1 MMKGIAEIVC
11 VSWGIDHGPSN
22 GVETVATG
30 HDHPVHVALGL
41 QDFIVALR
49 ETAMRVAFHQELPG
63 GDLRGHVD
71 AGPHAFGAEVAQGDD
86 ARVIRQGMVVPIED
100 GKHFDVAGGV
110 VEEVLNGSAEVDL
123 VACRD

>member
-1 MMKGIAEIVC
+1 MVERVAEIVR
-11 VSWGIDHGPSN
+11 VSGRIHHDPSY
-22 GVETVATG
+22 GVKTVPSWY
-30 HDHPVHVALGL
+30 HHPVHVALGL
-41 QDFIVALR
+41 EYLIVALR